1 MPWDVSAAE
10 PASKAAFHCRYCSP
24 KRTTTTSA
32 HSISDRVRMAFTP
45 GTDVVVPELRSLVAG
60 DRRAGIVGPGS

>member
-1 MPWDVSAAE
+1 VGCERGIAGVEGGVPVPVLLAEAHDDDVG
-10 PASKAAFHCRYCSP
+10 
-24 KRTTTTSA
+24 TLV
-32 HSISDRVRMAFTP
+32 SDRVRMAFTP